1 MKLVA
6 IVAMLNL
13 FALGCTQPAPPLPP
27 APKATASTA
36 PEVAPAPREAVT
48 TPETEFS
55 RIGKDAE
62 PLPPAPKAD
71 PSHTHKPLTPDGT
84 LLLEVKPDPTDP
96 KKTKPVRVLVQTEV
110 CLRQGVLEVFVC
122 RTNTKEH
129 EAILRTAIDARFL
142 HSALIAVG
150 AKPGSPVQFINPTT
164 DREEYKPATG
174 TKIAVSVHY
183 RRAGELHTHAAQEWI
198 RDMNTKKPMAH
209 DWVFAGSRFVKDP
222 ENPDRPAF
230 YTANNGEVIAISN
243 FVDSMLDLPVP
254 VSRENADLNFEV
266 ITTKVTLTSS
276 PPAVA
281 SRARL
286 WTTAA
291 GLWW

>member
-1 MKLVA
+1 MKIVA
-6 IVAMLNL
+6 IVALLSL
-13 FALGCTQPAPPLPP
+13 FTVGCTQPVSPPP

-36 PEVAPAPREAVT
+36 PEVAPSPREAVT
-48 TPETEFS
+48 IPESEFS
-55 RIGKDAE
+55 RIGKDSE

-71 PSHTHKPLTPDGT
+71 PSHTHKPLNPDGT

-150 AKPGSPVQFINPTT
+150 ATPGSPVQFINPIT
-164 DREEYKPATG
+164 DKVEYKPATG

-254 VSRENADLNFEV
+254 VSRENSDLNFEV
-266 ITTKVTLTSS
+266 ITSKV
-276 PPAVA
+276 PPLLSKVWLILQPMPEKG
-281 SRARL
+281 R
-286 WTTAA
+286 
-291 GLWW
+291 